1 MPNTRRFATATSGT
15 RWPQPSKVKREGLHR
30 AEARGSDDKV
40 TANMAATFCERGK
53 GPSRARRASSHQ
65 GGECRSRAAFHS
77 QPMSVAGAP
86 QRFAAAMENSLRYPT
101 ASDPASGCRSCRWSA
116 TSPRRPAFTRNRPPR
131 LTASGFRDGPKNRHQ
146 KSDRSVRGSIAYGLL
161 GNAMST
167 LSEQAP
173 RISFITGLRGQCRDI
188 DIKHSGASH

>member
-86 QRFAAAMENSLRYPT
+86 QRFAAAMENSLRYRT
-101 ASDPASGCRSCRWSA
+101 ASESCVRLSQLPMVGYVTAATGVHKKPAATADGQWVPGRAKSTDIRRVTDRCEVRLRMACLGMPCPLSA
-116 TSPRRPAFTRNRPPR
+116 SRP
-131 LTASGFRDGPKNRHQ
+131 LGF
-146 KSDRSVRGSIAYGLL
+146 
-161 GNAMST
+161 
-167 LSEQAP
+167 
-173 RISFITGLRGQCRDI
+173 
-188 DIKHSGASH
+188 HSS